1 MARFTEDQAK
11 ASKIVKI
18 QKVTVN
24 DTFSSWKAMISGS
37 DGQMVSIRLGNTDA
51 DANIATLKSEIIA
64 ELTGSHD
71 YTVPKTPAVVTT
83 TRPHAANDGD
93 TLG

>member
-1 MARFTEDQAK
+1 MTRFTEDQAK

-37 DGQMVSIRLGNTDA
+37 DGQMVSMRLRNTDA

-71 YTVPKTPAVVTT
+71 YNVPKTPAVVTT